1 MACGKGDEAVGFH
14 APFYVQAESWT
25 QSWIS
30 FSKDIQEVQK
40 KNDRNNQSKEMI
52 EKTGSGR
59 DDLVDEYD
67 GDLENHGLIGDD
79 G

>member
-1 MACGKGDEAVGFH
+1 
-14 APFYVQAESWT
+14 
-25 QSWIS
+25 
-30 FSKDIQEVQK
+30 
-40 KNDRNNQSKEMI
+40 MI